1 MKMKALIIALGLIL
15 ASSSLLL
22 AQYPPIPSPTD
33 PDPLPIPTPPAEES
47 AQHPVAKCQ
56 NVTKYIG
63 SDCLV
68 EITPDDIDA
77 GSLYYLQRS
86 ISKNTFSCSDKGANT
101 ITLTLIQP
109 GPFADVDQ
117 QLDTATC
124 TATVTIYGDATAA
137 CLDKTVSL
145 DASGKA
151 HIEPEA
157 LRANGPDDLAI
168 DALFLSRR
176 DFDCMDV
183 GPNPVILTVIN
194 KSGTQNSCSATVTV
208 EGKPDAPCTS
218 TRWYV
223 NDEDGNDDNDGRS
236 WQAPFQSLQK
246 AIESAKYGDH
256 IWVAGGTYQPSA
268 YPRNATQ
275 TDGSALPENERY
287 YTFHLPDGVQLYGG
301 FAGTENYLSE
311 RQIGSHP
318 SVLDGKL
325 DTGPVFHV
333 VSVVKTGAETIL
345 DGFVISGGRAAYL
358 GNAILVGGEL
368 FSSAN
373 GGGIAFSQSEATVRN
388 VAVVN
393 NYARAEGGGISII
406 NASPRLTNVVVAANS
421 SGRQGGGIYVTA
433 SAFPRLTNATV
444 ANNTGDGG
452 GNGLYVY
459 NVSSQVTL
467 NNSAFFNNG
476 TQDILTGSGATVVG
490 EKTYTQQGPAGYSSP
505 AGFYRLTSN
514 PFVASKDPDGADDV
528 FGTGDDGL
536 QPASS
541 GQLKNAGNIT
551 LNSVAV
557 DLLGNS
563 RVGEGEIDVGAYE
576 N

>member
-33 PDPLPIPTPPAEES
+33 PDPLPTPTPPSEES

-101 ITLTLIQP
+101 VTLTLIQP
-109 GPFADVDQ
+109 GPFADVDK

-124 TATVTIYGDATAA
+124 TATVTIYGDATAT

-157 LRANGPDDLAI
+157 LSANDPDDLAI
-168 DALFLSRR
+168 DALFLSRQ

-208 EGKPDAPCTS
+208 EGSPDAPCTS

-246 AIESAKYGDH
+246 AIESAKFGDH

-301 FAGTENYLSE
+301 FAGTETYLSE
-311 RQIGSHP
+311 RNMGLHP
-318 SVLDGKL
+318 SILDGNQ
-325 DTGPVFHV
+325 GFHV
-333 VSVVKTGAETIL
+333 VISVSAGAESVL
-345 DGFVISGGRAAYL
+345 DGFVITGGRATYL
-358 GNAILVGGEL
+358 GNAILVDGVMV
-368 FSSAN
+368 SSAN
-373 GGGIAFSQSEATVRN
+373 GGGISFSQSSATVRN

-393 NYARAEGGGISII
+393 NTASAEGGGIMII
-406 NASPRLTNVVVAANS
+406 EASPKLTNVTVAANS
-421 SGRQGGGIYVTA
+421 SSRQGGGIYATA
-433 SAFPRLTNATV
+433 SAFPTLTNATV
-444 ANNTGDGG
+444 ANNTAGNG

-459 NVSSQVTL
+459 NSSSKATVY
-467 NNSAFFNNG
+467 NSVFYNNG
-476 TQDILTGSGATVVG
+476 SSQDILNSSGATITG
-490 EKTYTQQGPAGYSSP
+490 SNNYTQQAPSGYGSP
-505 AGFYRLTSN
+505 SGFKKLNRN
-514 PFVASKDPDGADDV
+514 PFAKSSNPDGADNI
-528 FGTGDDGL
+528 FGTTDDGL
-536 QPASS
+536 KPGNYSELN
-541 GQLKNAGNIT
+541 GAGNCL
-551 LNSVAV
+551 LNSTSI
-557 DLLGNS
+557 DLLGNC
-563 RVGEGEIDVGAYE
+563 RVEDGTMEVGAYE
-576 N
+576 K